1 MLINKTILNDNHGNA
16 VRLSKVQQLDGDIKF
31 KGFSAKFVVSG
42 KETYFINNKK
52 FVLKEN
58 EFVIGNKSSESSILI
73 DSKIPSKGLCI
84 DISEKIIKEVIDY
97 NFKEFTELENFL
109 FSDQLFVNKYNIQN
123 STLGKNLGH
132 IALDFNNLMLSE
144 NQLNTDLF
152 YSLAECVVKDQSQL
166 QKQFA
171 KINAVKTETNKQLF
185 HLVWDAK
192 NYLDS
197 HFLEKI
203 NIENLAKT
211 IGLSEYHFIRL
222 FKKAFS
228 VSPYQYLISRR
239 LDFSKILLLDNHSVQ
254 ETAFI
259 VGFADV
265 FSFSKSFKS
274 AFGVS
279 PNGFKKISNF

>member
-1 MLINKTILNDNHGNA
+1 MLVNKTILSDNQGNA
-16 VRLSKVQQLDGDIKF
+16 FRVSKVQQLDGDIKF

-42 KETYFINNKK
+42 EETYFINNKK
-52 FVLKEN
+52 FKLREN
-58 EFVIGNKSSESSILI
+58 EFVIGNNSTESTILI
-73 DSKIPSKGLCI
+73 DSKIPSKGICI

-97 NFKEFTELENFL
+97 TFDENLKLENFL
-109 FSDQLFVNKYNIQN
+109 FTDELFVNKYNAQN
-123 STLGKNLGH
+123 STLGKNLNE
-132 IALDFNNLMLSE
+132 ISLDFNNLMVSE
-144 NQLNTDLF
+144 NQLNSDIF

-166 QKQFA
+166 QKHLV
-171 KINAVKTETNKQLF
+171 KLNAIKTETNTRLF

-203 NIENLAKT
+203 DIETLSKT

-228 VSPYQYLISRR
+228 ISPYQYIISRR
-239 LDFSKILLLDNHSVQ
+239 LEFSKILLLDNHSVQ
-254 ETAFI
+254 ETAFS

-265 FSFSKSFKS
+265 FSFSKSFKTT
-274 AFGVS
+274 FGLS
-279 PNGFKKISNF
+279 PNGFKKEN